1 MKKSKLVLGIFALA
15 SVLHIVGISTGNE
28 NLRVITKPMIILSL
42 MIYYSLVVENENHL
56 YLAAL
61 FFCFLGDIFLI
72 FNTELNFILGL
83 ISFLIAH
90 ILFLVIVVK
99 LLKKSTTIQKL
110 ISLLPF
116 VILFGG
122 LMYMLKDNLDG
133 MLIPVIVYGLAI
145 SAFGAVTLLNYVTE
159 KSATNI
165 VLLGGALFFI
175 LSDSTIAMG
184 KFIQFE
190 TYFPLLIMATYIV
203 AQYLICKFMIQK
215 SE

>member
-159 KSATNI
+159 KSATNL

-203 AQYLICKFMIQK
+203 AQYLICRFMIQK

>member
-90 ILFLVIVVK
+90 MLFIVIVVK

-110 ISLLPF
+110 FSLLPF
-116 VILFGG
+116 VILFSG

-159 KSATNI
+159 KSATNL

-203 AQYLICKFMIQK
+203 AQYLICRFMIQK

>member
-1 MKKSKLVLGIFALA
+1 MKSSKLFLGIFVLVSALH
-15 SVLHIVGISTGNE
+15 LIGISIGNE
-28 NLRVITKPMIILSL
+28 NLRIITKPLIILSL
-42 MIYYSLVVENENHL
+42 MIYYSFVVENENHI

-83 ISFLIAH
+83 VSFLIGH
-90 ILFLVIVVK
+90 ILFIVIVVK
-99 LLKKSTTIQKL
+99 LLTKSTGIQKI

-116 VILFGG
+116 TILFAG
-122 LMYMLKDNLDG
+122 LMYLLKDNLGG
-133 MLIPVIVYGLAI
+133 MLIPVIVYGLTI
-145 SAFGAVTLLNYVTE
+145 SAFGVVALLNYMTE
-159 KSATNI
+159 KSVTNL

-175 LSDSTIAMG
+175 LSDSIIALG
-184 KFIQFE
+184 KFLQYE
-190 TYFPLLIMATYIV
+190 KYFPLLIMTTYIL